1 MLSYILTAIVSLLNG
16 TASLSQKAWQR
27 KTSGLSNNTNLFLI
41 IMSACSMLI
50 FSAMSGFDLRVNA
63 VTVFYALL
71 YAADALISVSL
82 TFIAISRM
90 NLITYSVFT
99 SCKTV
104 LVWAFGIL
112 FLNERASP
120 SSIVSAVLFTVS
132 VLLPLVN
139 VRGGK
144 TKLSGYFIGL
154 ASTFVGAFG
163 TLLLKFYAKS
173 PQKSADSV
181 LCFYTNAFILLA
193 LLLFTLFSTES
204 RPKLKE
210 FSGVKYVFLF
220 IPLYTIA
227 SNVSSVIQLSILKI
241 MPVSHFSVLI
251 AALDC
256 IAVFINSKVIFRES
270 CKALDVCCLI
280 LSTAA
285 VIISV
290 L

>member
-1 MLSYILTAIVSLLNG
+1 MLSYILTAIIALLNG
-16 TASLSQKAWQR
+16 TTSLSEKAWQR
-27 KTSGLSNNTNLFLI
+27 KTMGLSNNTGLFLI

-50 FSAMSGFDLRVNA
+50 FSIMAGFDLRVNA
-63 VTVFYALL
+63 VTIIYALL
-71 YAADALISVSL
+71 YAADALMSISL

-90 NLITYSVFT
+90 NLITYSVFS

-104 LVWAFGIL
+104 LVWVFGIL
-112 FLNERASP
+112 FMKESADI
-120 SSIVSAVLFTVS
+120 SSVISALLFTAS
-132 VLLPLVN
+132 VLLPLVY

-163 TLLLKFYAKS
+163 ILLLKFYAKS

-181 LCFYTNAFILLA
+181 LCFYTNLFM
-193 LLLFTLFSTES
+193 LLFMVLFMLLSPKN
-204 RPKLKE
+204 RPKLKD
-210 FSGVKYVFLF
+210 FSGVKYVFLL
-220 IPLYTIA
+220 IPLCTVA
-227 SNVSSVIQLSILKI
+227 SNVASVLQLSIMKT

-251 AALDC
+251 AALNC
-256 IAVFINSKVIFRES
+256 IVVFINSKVIFRET
-270 CKALDVCCLI
+270 CRMLEVCCLI